1 MRIDNILTGN
11 LSSIP
16 TASFS
21 TTASFCTSS
30 PSRIQGT
37 WTLTPG
43 DNTETITMPEQGVYR
58 AWAYGSVP
66 NGIAL
71 WTATFNLSNPNV
83 PVLGSQYAWYYLDGN
98 ALQWTSIPSQFAG
111 TSGVIISSPDS
122 YAPNTANILSFGIRN
137 NTAITYGM
145 SYGYIKLTEE
155 I

>member
-1 MRIDNILTGN
+1 MRIDNIVTGN
-11 LSSIP
+11 FSSIP

-21 TTASFCTSS
+21 PTASFCTSS

-37 WTLTPG
+37 WTVTPG

-71 WTATFNLSNPNV
+71 WTATFNFSNTNV
-83 PVLGSQYAWYYLDGN
+83 PVLGSQYAWYYADGN
-98 ALQWTSIPSQFAG
+98 ALQWTSLPNQFTG
-111 TSGVIISSPDS
+111 TNGVIISSPDS
-122 YAPNTANILSFGIRN
+122 YAPNTANVLSFGIRN
-137 NTAITYGM
+137 NSATTYGV
-145 SYGYIKLTEE
+145 SYGYIKLTEQ